1 MFNPLTRTLK
11 LGLTALTILTAGGF
25 AGTALPIDAPTLAGA
40 EPTALEI
47 QSNGRK

>member
-1 MFNPLTRTLK
+1 MTYIK
-11 LGLTALTILTAGGF
+11 ILTALAGLALLIACG
-25 AGTALPIDAPTLAGA
+25 GTALPIDAPTLAGA